1 MKGPTLKKMKTMKT
15 MALTVLLIGC
25 TVAAGCVSP
34 ESTRVRGGRGAD
46 VGNRPKVAKIHDGAE
61 PFWKTPRRITDHPPL
76 ESARQAEQLSR
87 Q

>member
-1 MKGPTLKKMKTMKT
+1 MKTV
-15 MALTVLLIGC
+15 AFGVLLIGC
-25 TVAAGCVSP
+25 IVASGCVSP

-46 VGNRPKVAKIHDGAE
+46 VGNRPEVVKIHDGAE
-61 PFWKTPRRITDHPPL
+61 PFWETPRRITDHPPL

>member
-1 MKGPTLKKMKTMKT
+1 MKMVPF
-15 MALTVLLIGC
+15 TVLLVGS
-25 TVAAGCVSP
+25 TVAVGCVSP

-46 VGNRPKVAKIHDGAE
+46 VGNRPEVAKMHDGAE
-61 PFWKTPRRITDHPPL
+61 PFWETPRLVTSHPPL